1 MVAVYYIGI
10 AVILI
15 SVGLIILIGKMINKW
30 YKLYKDVKYV
40 KEERERQESETSK
53 TKAGRINARRK
64 W

>member
-10 AVILI
+10 AVILVSI
-15 SVGLIILIGKMINKW
+15 GLIILIGKLIKKW
-30 YKLYKDVKYV
+30 YNLYKDVKYV